1 MDEFEESMGVNDRI
15 ALAKATKV
23 MQRRINELHMKNGG
37 HIDRSSNDLY

>member
-15 ALAKATKV
+15 ALAKAIESHATSDKRV
-23 MQRRINELHMKNGG
+23 AYEKWG